1 MSKRQTVTVSVD
13 IDVRYLKGLIKEGN
27 FKVRN
32 QKQFKEFLQSKE
44 FKDNLSSDLLI
55 VWENDNLDQDTDDLV
70 QALFSNTVEFCWNLQ
85 N

>member
-70 QALFSNTVEFCWNLQ
+70 QALFSNTVEWIGD
-85 N
+85 

>member
-70 QALFSNTVEFCWNLQ
+70 QALFSNTVEWLGD
-85 N
+85 